1 MPSRSFWQLMHNK
14 MKYLKTPHERKSAVL
29 TTIIA
34 VLLLL
39 LFSLIGLKYFDPPI
53 SYGME
58 VNFGTST
65 QGSGKVQPI
74 KKVASQPKQV
84 QQTTPKQAPP
94 PAEERPAKVLTQK
107 EASIPVVKK
116 QPKAAPQ
123 KSPPKKVPPKKTEVQ
138 KEVKPTPAPPKP
150 KVSNATKSVLSN
162 VLNAKKIE
170 GEQQQGE
177 GDDNSQGD
185 KGKEEGNP
193 YASSYYNRAGLGG
206 NGKGY
211 GLNGRSLQSNGA
223 VTQECNE
230 EGTVVVRITVNQ
242 QGQVIAAEPGVK
254 GSTNVHP
261 CLLEPAKKTALLH
274 KWFPDANA
282 PTTQIGFV
290 VINFKLSE

>member
-1 MPSRSFWQLMHNK
+1 
-14 MKYLKTPHERKSAVL
+14 MKYFKTPHEKKSAVL

-39 LFSLIGLKYFDPPI
+39 LFSLVGLKYFDPPI
-53 SYGME
+53 TYGME

-65 QGSGKVQPI
+65 RGSGKVQPA
-74 KKVASQPKQV
+74 KTVASQPKQV
-84 QQTTPKQAPP
+84 QQVTPKQAPP
-94 PAEERPAKVLTQK
+94 PVEERPAKVLTQK

-116 QPKAAPQ
+116 QPKKAPQ
-123 KSPPKKVPPKKTEVQ
+123 KSPPTKVPPKKTEVQ
-138 KEVKPTPAPPKP
+138 KEVKPIPAQPKP
-150 KVSNATKSVLSN
+150 KVSNSTKSILSN
-162 VLNAKKIE
+162 VLNAKKVE
-170 GEQQQGE
+170 GEQERGE
-177 GDDNSQGD
+177 GADNSPGD

-211 GLNGRSLQSNGA
+211 GLNGRNLQSNGA

-230 EGTVVVRITVNQ
+230 EGTVVVRISVNQ

-261 CLLEPAKKTALLH
+261 CLLEPAKKTAFLH
-274 KWFPDANA
+274 KWFPDTNA

>member
-1 MPSRSFWQLMHNK
+1 MKMPSRSFWQLMHNK
-14 MKYLKTPHERKSAVL
+14 MKYFKTPHERKSAVL

-39 LFSLIGLKYFDPPI
+39 LFSLVGLRYFDPPI
-53 SYGME
+53 SYGIE
-58 VNFGTST
+58 VNFGIST

-74 KKVASQPKQV
+74 KTVASQPKKA
-84 QQTTPKQAPP
+84 QQTTSKQTPP
-94 PAEERPAKVLTQK
+94 PVKEPPAKVLTQK

-116 QPKAAPQ
+116 QSKKQPQ
-123 KSPPKKVPPKKTEVQ
+123 QSPPKKTEAQ
-138 KEVKPTPAPPKP
+138 KEVKTTPAPPKP
-150 KVSNATKSVLSN
+150 KVSKETKSVLSN

-170 GEQQQGE
+170 GEQKQGE
-177 GDDNSQGD
+177 GDDNSPGD

-193 YASSYYNRAGLGG
+193 YASSYYNRTGLGG

-211 GLNGRSLQSNGA
+211 GLNGRNLKSNGA

-261 CLLEPAKKTALLH
+261 CLLSPAKKTALLH
-274 KWFPDANA
+274 KWFPDPNA

>member
-14 MKYLKTPHERKSAVL
+14 MKYLKTPHQRKSAVL

-34 VLLLL
+34 ILLLL

-58 VNFGTST
+58 VNFGAST

-74 KKVASQPKQV
+74 KNVARQPKQV
-84 QQTTPKQAPP
+84 QQIAPKQASS
-94 PAEERPAKVLTQK
+94 PAEDRPAKVLTQK
-107 EASIPVVKK
+107 EASIPVIKK

-150 KVSNATKSVLSN
+150 KVSNTTKSVLSN

-230 EGTVVVRITVNQ
+230 EGTVVVRITVDQ

-282 PTTQIGFV
+282 PT
-290 VINFKLSE
+290 K

>member
-14 MKYLKTPHERKSAVL
+14 MKYFKTPHERKSAVL

-39 LFSLIGLKYFDPPI
+39 LFSLVGLRYFDPPI
-53 SYGME
+53 SYGIE
-58 VNFGTST
+58 VNFGIST

-74 KKVASQPKQV
+74 KTVASQPKKA
-84 QQTTPKQAPP
+84 QQTTSKQTPP
-94 PAEERPAKVLTQK
+94 PVKEPPAKVLTQK

-116 QPKAAPQ
+116 QSKKQPQ
-123 KSPPKKVPPKKTEVQ
+123 QSPPKKTEAQ
-138 KEVKPTPAPPKP
+138 KEVKTTPAPPKP
-150 KVSNATKSVLSN
+150 KVSNETKSVLSN
-162 VLNAKKIE
+162 LLNAKKIE
-170 GEQQQGE
+170 GEQQRGE
-177 GDDNSQGD
+177 GDDNSPGD

-193 YASSYYNRAGLGG
+193 YASSYYNRTGLGG

-211 GLNGRSLQSNGA
+211 GLNGRNLKSNGA

-282 PTTQIGFV
+282 PTKQIGFV

>member
-1 MPSRSFWQLMHNK
+1 MPSRSFWQLTHNK
-14 MKYLKTPHERKSAVL
+14 MKYFKTPHERKSAVL

-39 LFSLIGLKYFDPPI
+39 LFSLVGLRYFDPPI
-53 SYGME
+53 SYGIE
-58 VNFGTST
+58 VNFGIST

-74 KKVASQPKQV
+74 KTVASQPKKA
-84 QQTTPKQAPP
+84 QQTTSKQTPP
-94 PAEERPAKVLTQK
+94 PVKEPPAKVLTQK

-116 QPKAAPQ
+116 QSKKQPQ
-123 KSPPKKVPPKKTEVQ
+123 QSPPKKTEAQ
-138 KEVKPTPAPPKP
+138 KEVKTTPAPPKP
-150 KVSNATKSVLSN
+150 KVSNETKSVLSN

-170 GEQQQGE
+170 GEQQRGE
-177 GDDNSQGD
+177 GDDNSPGD

-193 YASSYYNRAGLGG
+193 YASSYYNRTGLGG

-211 GLNGRSLQSNGA
+211 GLNGRNLKSNGA

-261 CLLEPAKKTALLH
+261 CLLSPAKKTALLH
-274 KWFPDANA
+274 KWFPDPNA

>member
-1 MPSRSFWQLMHNK
+1 MLNS
-14 MKYLKTPHERKSAVL
+14 MKYFKTPHEKKSAVL

-39 LFSLIGLKYFDPPI
+39 LFSLVGLKYFDPPI

-58 VNFGTST
+58 VNFGTSN
-65 QGSGKVQPI
+65 QGSGKVQPS
-74 KKVASQPKQV
+74 KAVASQPKQV
-84 QQTTPKQAPP
+84 QQSTPKQVPP
-94 PAEERPAKVLTQK
+94 PTEKSTAKVLTQK

-116 QPKAAPQ
+116 QPKTTPKKNTPKKA
-123 KSPPKKVPPKKTEVQ
+123 PPKKKVAQPKVE
-138 KEVKPTPAPPKP
+138 PTPPTPPKP
-150 KVSNATKSVLSN
+150 KVSDATKNILSN
-162 VLNAKKIE
+162 VLNAKKVE
-170 GEQQQGE
+170 GEQQKGE
-177 GDDNSQGD
+177 GDDNTPGD
-185 KGKEEGNP
+185 KGKVEGNP
-193 YASSYYNRAGLGG
+193 YASSYYNTAGLGG

-211 GLNGRSLQSNGA
+211 GLNGRNLQSNGA

-261 CLLEPAKKTALLH
+261 CLLAPAKKTALLH
-274 KWFPDANA
+274 KWFPDTNA
-282 PTTQIGFV
+282 PSTQIGFV